1 MIPALLNTL
10 TVIFIFAGLVLLW
23 LNLRVWRRNRVAITP
38 ENYDGPEEREKRS
51 ALQLSEAESPMAWS
65 TPFDDWID
73 LPDGRKLITLKDAA
87 TYITELPEDE
97 RRRQE
102 WQKAARSLL
111 GAAEHQDLLTQAHID
126 VLRAIPRNQASSPIP
141 IGKIRVGESGG

>member
-1 MIPALLNTL
+1 MIPVLLDLLTL
-10 TVIFIFAGLVLLW
+10 FFLIARRILLW
-23 LNLRVWRRNRVAITP
+23 LNLRTRRRTGWSITP
-38 ENYDGPEEREKRS
+38 QNYNRPEDRGKGS
-51 ALQLSEAESPMAWS
+51 ALPPREAESLMAWS

-126 VLRAIPRNQASSPIP
+126 VLRATLATKRAPRYRS
-141 IGKIRVGESGG
+141 